1 MSLAPLYRLE
11 NQFQAKNGRNLTA
24 GYLLVFLA
32 GTDDPAETFSDYVGT
47 RNPER
52 IVLDDNGRAVVI
64 CDDSVAYR
72 LEVYDPEGM
81 LQWTEEPVY
90 CTGSGGGSGD
100 SVEVESTDGSV
111 SVTET
116 TAGGVRYFDLSVAG
130 IPDEPLDWIRAEASV
145 VSDGSVYPAKVDG
158 TMSSTP
164 QGIPVV
170 AGRFYHV
177 TVPVRVVP
185 AGTGTAYDT
194 LSVALEDGNGAI
206 CSRDFDI
213 DSSLTDAVELEF
225 SYDYEAPSDGFVFLS
240 VGGTSPFV
248 SVDVV
253 LMAHR
258 VFNGYSSEYA
268 KKAWVGNY
276 FVQNSSLN
284 VESGTITGISGT
296 PIGGIPSA
304 TVSAIASSYAES
316 AASSKLDT
324 TAFTNYTAS
333 ALTGIQQDTAAI
345 SSSVSS
351 LETSKVDQSAF
362 DACCSAVEA
371 QVSALSSDVSA
382 IRQDTG
388 AISAAVSGL
397 TGTYIQYAD
406 LESASGKITGISG
419 TALWGGHEY
428 SGVWPIVVD
437 NTAEK
442 ISAANKTLAVDETMT
457 GYESAGSAVIG
468 VNTSVVLTGLSDYQP
483 ISGMTAY
490 QLSGDYAYNS
500 AVSSKAEQ
508 SSLTAYQ
515 PISGMTAYQL
525 SGDYA
530 YNSSLNDYQPVS
542 GMTAYQPSGNYLV
555 PDDISGK
562 ADTSALADYQP
573 TSAMTAY
580 QLSGDYYSAS
590 NPSGFITGVDLS
602 DYATTAYV
610 DSSVSSKADSSS
622 LSAYALSSDVSAWS
636 SQINDLSAIV
646 SGIGE
651 PYDLMSGP
659 GIALSSD
666 SAAKETT
673 IWVSA
678 DYAEN
683 SAVSSKADQSSLTA
697 YQEIT
702 GMSAYQ
708 LTADMTGYQPSGDY
722 AYNSSL
728 ADYQPVSGMTAYQP
742 SGNYLV
748 PDDISGKADVSSLT
762 AYQEITGMSAYQL
775 SGDYAYNS
783 SVSSKMDASAS
794 SEFYPMTGNPSSFLV
809 ADDITGKADASAL
822 SDYQPVSGMTA
833 YQLSGDYAYNSAVS
847 SKAEESALTA
857 YQEISGMTAYQPAGD
872 YQPSGD
878 YIYESALGW
887 AEV

>member
-130 IPDEPLDWIRAEASV
+130 IPDEPLDWIRAEASG

-268 KKAWVGNY
+268 KKTWVGNY

-296 PIGGIPSA
+296 PIGGISEA
-304 TVSAIASSYAES
+304 SVSSIASSYAES
-316 AASSKLDT
+316 AASGKLDT
-324 TAFTNYTAS
+324 SAFTSYTAS
-333 ALTGIQQDTAAI
+333 ALTGLQQDTAAI
-345 SSSVSS
+345 SSAVSS
-351 LETSKVDQSAF
+351 LESSKVDQSAF
-362 DACCSAVEA
+362 DSCCSAVEA

-397 TGTYIQYAD
+397 TGEYIQYAA

-457 GYESAGSAVIG
+457 GYASGDSAVIG
-468 VNTSVVLTGLSDYQP
+468 VNTSTVLSGLS
-483 ISGMTAY
+483 AY
-490 QLSGDYAYNS
+490 QLTADMSG
-500 AVSSKAEQ
+500 
-508 SSLTAYQ
+508 YQ
-515 PISGMTAYQL
+515 P
-525 SGDYA
+525 
-530 YNSSLNDYQPVS
+530 
-542 GMTAYQPSGNYLV
+542 
-555 PDDISGK
+555 
-562 ADTSALADYQP
+562 
-573 TSAMTAY
+573 
-580 QLSGDYYSAS
+580 SGDYYSAS

-610 DSSVSSKADSSS
+610 DSSVSGKLDTTAFNSGDFYSTSNPSGFITGVDLSDYATTGYVDSSVSGKADSS
-622 LSAYALSSDVSAWS
+622 AL
-636 SQINDLSAIV
+636 
-646 SGIGE
+646 
-651 PYDLMSGP
+651 
-659 GIALSSD
+659 
-666 SAAKETT
+666 T
-673 IWVSA
+673 
-678 DYAEN
+678 
-683 SAVSSKADQSSLTA
+683 
-697 YQEIT
+697 
-702 GMSAYQ
+702 AYQ

-722 AYNSSL
+722 YSASN
-728 ADYQPVSGMTAYQP
+728 P
-742 SGNYLV
+742 SGF
-748 PDDISGKADVSSLT
+748 
-762 AYQEITGMSAYQL
+762 ITGVDL
-775 SGDYAYNS
+775 SDYATTGYVDS
-783 SVSSKMDASAS
+783 SVSGKLDASAS
-794 SEFYPMTGNPSSFLV
+794 GDFYSTSNPSGF
-809 ADDITGKADASAL
+809 ITGVDL
-822 SDYQPVSGMTA
+822 SDYATTGYVDSSVSGK
-833 YQLSGDYAYNSAVS
+833 QDVSA
-847 SKAEESALTA
+847 
-857 YQEISGMTAYQPAGD
+857 MTAYQPAGD

-878 YIYESALGW
+878 YLSATESSNYLLTSQSGMFQPSGYYQPSGDYAFNSSLADYQPVSAMTAYQEITGMSAYQPSGDYIYASSLGTG
-887 AEV
+887 VI